1 METAELLPR
10 DIRDR
15 ASTRGKEYAWRME
28 DVKVAILAAKRLNLA
43 TLGGEIQYRLP
54 QCIYEMYWFDFD
66 PPEKKTIE
74 TWEEYVVRSAD
85 DAICRFEAMCNS
97 TCFEQEGVLSI
108 ESVRDAVG
116 KGEKDLS
123 QHLWFVVDF
132 VTEDEYRDLPARVQQ
147 SRHRFQG

>member
-1 METAELLPR
+1 
-10 DIRDR
+10 
-15 ASTRGKEYAWRME
+15 ME